1 MNWTNRHSCLAGLGL
16 IALVNAIALLGVAW
30 NRNGVA
36 DSQLQLS
43 ERELGPA
50 YSYASREN
58 SGVALQLE
66 YRWPNDD
73 GEYNGQLSSA
83 KMQELGFNVPADL
96 SEANVRRYVRQ
107 LDRDGLV
114 VLEFNGP
121 LYQRELQLAQE
132 KLRSSAADLAAL
144 PANKPLAETHERA
157 RLALHR
163 EQVSASRLLVADV
176 GLDQQVLRARYPDRN
191 RYAIVRG
198 RFNVWSW
205 HDDDSVQL
213 GGSAQIPVAQSINL
227 AHRWHALFS
236 QLPSSQKVAE
246 FPDEGS
252 RNLFNVDLAFG
263 QRLEPWIVQLQ
274 AGQP

>member
-1 MNWTNRHSCLAGLGL
+1 MNWSNRHTWFAGLGL
-16 IALVNAIALLGVAW
+16 IALVNALALLGVAW

-43 ERELGPA
+43 ERELSPA
-50 YSYASREN
+50 YSYVGREN
-58 SGVALQLE
+58 SGVALQLD
-66 YRWPNDD
+66 YRWPTAD
-73 GEYNGQLSSA
+73 GDYHAPLSTA
-83 KMQELGFNVPADL
+83 KMQELGFTVPTAR
-96 SEANVRRYVRQ
+96 SKTKVRRYARQ

-121 LYQRELQLAQE
+121 LYQRELQRAAQNLA
-132 KLRSSAADLAAL
+132 KSAADLAAL
-144 PANKPLAETHERA
+144 PANKQLVQAHENA

-163 EQVSASRLLVADV
+163 EQVSASRLLVADA
-176 GLDQQVLRARYPDRN
+176 GLDRHMLRARYPDRQ

-205 HDDDSVQL
+205 YDDDSVQL

-227 AHRWHALFS
+227 PQRWHGLFS

-246 FPDEGS
+246 FPDEGN
-252 RNLFNVDLAFG
+252 RNLFKVDLAFG
-263 QRLEPWIVQLQ
+263 QRLEPWISQLQ